1 MSTHAYPQ
9 APPLPSP
16 TAAGLQ
22 TLPGSNGDF
31 RSGGAAGVTP
41 PVTHKR
47 SYQACIPCRRRKV
60 RCDLGSVEA
69 PHSPPCVRCRR
80 ESKECFFSATRRRG
94 PGELTG
100 SGGEEDGPSR
110 KKLKED
116 PKRTVVGP
124 TVLPTTLPI
133 KPGYSRSQSVSAS
146 SAGEFVSRPRQ
157 RPNGRGSLQEPGSY
171 FDGQPDGEGN
181 IDPALAAQSLEDTA
195 RAVTNSTSTLLNT
208 EVYNTPD
215 ALALLFEAVGR
226 SSHISPI
233 NHPSTSTSSGAPR
246 RSFDRKNSSPS
257 ATAGSPTLAESG
269 NMRPPLPKS
278 STSSCDSR
286 GVRFQDGSVSPRVN
300 RNHINNLSIHSKRV
314 RRLTGRELSPSRSRV
329 LLADED
335 DVPESILDPALLSTM
350 DDSEEEENP
359 LENSAENGV
368 EHPKSPTSPTSPTSA
383 HPSTSSS
390 KTKDDDPFKMYPEE
404 AISTAL
410 RAWGKYRFVIAGWF
424 TPKEALL
431 YMTYFYNHMAPM
443 SPIFT
448 GYYSDP
454 STHEELVTTEP
465 VLATTLLTLASRY
478 CLLPGAGGLSRS
490 YAIHDKLW
498 RNLQSLF
505 QRLMWGSEKRMRTM
519 GTVLA
524 LVALTEW
531 HCRGLHFPGED
542 DGEYAGLGGFG
553 LPEDKPETDD
563 DGASST
569 ANKYVVEGL
578 GDSIGNLLEPA
589 YRSDRMSWML
599 LGNSLAL
606 AYELG
611 VFDENDEDSASR
623 PIGGLDNNHPSAS
636 KLVAKPSTATVQR
649 ILVISVMHLAS
660 RLGWTSMIPR
670 HISVTV
676 LFRGKQRSPFLQQQ
690 LQSGSQEPVDADE
703 PPSLTATPVQDL
715 VLQSWVEL
723 TSLMKSASELLFPS
737 RKATKTVLR
746 TGRYTQLLEHFQPL
760 LRAWRRDF
768 DNLTIE
774 EPMRSIMRVEF
785 EYLRLYVNSLALQ
798 AVVDRCTNTN
808 LNPNNLNGSSKKT
821 KDAATPMD
829 LNGNPTITP
838 ATFLAPP
845 PVMASN
851 PGYATLMQICAGDE
865 EYIKEV
871 VDASRCLLLTVI
883 RKLLP
888 GGWLKHAPVRT
899 YLRIASAAMYLLKTF
914 ALGARE
920 DDIKVSLKL
929 MDQTVYA
936 LRAASCDDVHLALR
950 FGDLLETLT
959 ARIRSRFVRMNQSGK
974 DTPNKL
980 NHGES
985 NADQAM
991 PDAAVPSTH
1000 NHTETDGLGMP
1011 QPHIVYGHS
1020 IYPGGDQPTPNY
1032 TNGFNGP
1039 QVPQQFPTYSNV
1051 FPTSFHAMGDTGN
1064 FTNLANMYGIGDNE
1078 MDGLFG
1084 SNNTG
1089 GDDWLTLPIEPLLGY
1104 GAGVSNGMMGPDVGG
1119 QDLLELLLAEES

>member
-1 MSTHAYPQ
+1 MSSHAYPQ

-16 TAAGLQ
+16 TAGLQ
-22 TLPGSNGDF
+22 TLPSGSSGNDF
-31 RSGGAAGVTP
+31 RGSGVTP

-100 SGGEEDGPSR
+100 SGDDDGPSR
-110 KKLKED
+110 KRLKED
-116 PKRTVVGP
+116 TTKRTVVGP
-124 TVLPTTLPI
+124 PVLPTTLPT
-133 KPGYSRSQSVSAS
+133 KPGHSRSQSVSAS

-157 RPNGRGSLQEPGSY
+157 RPNGRNSLPEPGDY
-171 FDGQPDGEGN
+171 FEGQQDGDRD
-181 IDPALAAQSLEDTA
+181 IDPTLAAQSFTETA
-195 RAVTNSTSTLLNT
+195 QAATNSASTLLNT
-208 EVYNTPD
+208 EIYNTPD

-233 NHPSTSTSSGAPR
+233 NHPSTSATSSVPR

-257 ATAGSPTLAESG
+257 AATACSPTIAEPG
-269 NMRPPLPKS
+269 NMRPPPPKS

-286 GVRFQDGSVSPRVN
+286 GVRFQDGSVSPKVN
-300 RNHINNLSIHSKRV
+300 RNHINNLSIHSKRN
-314 RRLTGRELSPSRSRV
+314 RRLTGREMSPSRSRV

-335 DVPESILDPALLSTM
+335 EVPESILDPALINHIE
-350 DDSEEEENP
+350 DSEEEESP
-359 LENSAENGV
+359 LAETGVENGPIAD
-368 EHPKSPTSPTSPTSA
+368 PKSPTSPTSA

-390 KTKDDDPFKMYPEE
+390 KTKDDDPFKMYPED
-404 AISTAL
+404 AIAVSL
-410 RAWGKYRFVIAGWF
+410 KAWAKYRFVIAGWF
-424 TPKEALL
+424 TPQEALL

-454 STHEELVTTEP
+454 STHDELVQTEP

-553 LPEDKPETDD
+553 LPEDKPERDD
-563 DGASST
+563 DGESST

-611 VFDENDEDSASR
+611 VFDENDEDNANR
-623 PIGGLDNNHPSAS
+623 PIGGVENNHPSAS

-690 LQSGSQEPVDADE
+690 LQNGAPEPVDADE

-737 RKATKTVLR
+737 RKATKMVLR

-760 LRAWRRDF
+760 LRAWRREF

-808 LNPNNLNGSSKKT
+808 LNPNHLNGSSKKS
-821 KDAATPMD
+821 KEGATPID

-959 ARIRSRFVRMNQSGK
+959 SRIRARFIRMNQSGK

-980 NHGES
+980 NHGEGA
-985 NADQAM
+985 NADQPM
-991 PDAAVPSTH
+991 PDAATVNTT
-1000 NHTETDGLGMP
+1000 NGVNDLDNLGMP
-1011 QPHIVYGHS
+1011 HPHIVYGNS
-1020 IYPGGDQPTPNY
+1020 IYPNDQQNY
-1032 TNGFNGP
+1032 QNGFNGNT
-1039 QVPQQFPTYSNV
+1039 VPQQFPTYSNV

-1084 SNNTG
+1084 NNNTS

-1104 GAGVSNGMMGPDVGG
+1104 GAGVSNGLMGPDVGG

>member
-1 MSTHAYPQ
+1 MSSHAYPQ

-16 TAAGLQ
+16 TAGLQ
-22 TLPGSNGDF
+22 TLPSGSSNDF
-31 RSGGAAGVTP
+31 RGSGVTP

-100 SGGEEDGPSR
+100 SGGDDDGPSR

-116 PKRTVVGP
+116 TPKRTVVGP
-124 TVLPTTLPI
+124 TVLPTTLPT
-133 KPGYSRSQSVSAS
+133 KPGHSRSQSVSVS

-157 RPNGRGSLQEPGSY
+157 RPNGRNSLPEPGDY
-171 FDGQPDGEGN
+171 FESQDGDRD
-181 IDPALAAQSLEDTA
+181 IDPTLAAQSFTETA
-195 RAVTNSTSTLLNT
+195 QAATNSASTLLNT
-208 EVYNTPD
+208 EIYNTPD

-233 NHPSTSTSSGAPR
+233 NHPSTSATSSAPR
-246 RSFDRKNSSPS
+246 RSFD
-257 ATAGSPTLAESG
+257 
-269 NMRPPLPKS
+269 
-278 STSSCDSR
+278 
-286 GVRFQDGSVSPRVN
+286 Q
-300 RNHINNLSIHSKRV
+300 
-314 RRLTGRELSPSRSRV
+314 
-329 LLADED
+329 
-335 DVPESILDPALLSTM
+335 SILDPTLISNIE
-350 DDSEEEENP
+350 DSDEEENI
-359 LENSAENGV
+359 LEEHGVENGPTMD
-368 EHPKSPTSPTSPTSA
+368 PKSPTSPTSA

-390 KTKDDDPFKMYPEE
+390 RTKDDDPFKMYPQDSI
-404 AISTAL
+404 AVSL
-410 RAWGKYRFVIAGWF
+410 KAWAKYRFVIAGWF
-424 TPKEALL
+424 TPQEALL

-553 LPEDKPETDD
+553 LPEDKPERDD
-563 DGASST
+563 DGESST

-611 VFDENDEDSASR
+611 VFDENDEDNANR
-623 PIGGLDNNHPSAS
+623 PIGGVENNHPSAS

-690 LQSGSQEPVDADE
+690 LQNGAPEPVDADE

-737 RKATKTVLR
+737 RKATKMVLR

-760 LRAWRRDF
+760 LRAWRREF

-808 LNPNNLNGSSKKT
+808 LNPNHLNGSSKKS
-821 KDAATPMD
+821 KEGATPID

-883 RKLLP
+883 RKLFP

-929 MDQTVYA
+929 MDQTVYT

-959 ARIRSRFVRMNQSGK
+959 SRIRARFIRMNQSGK

-980 NHGES
+980 NHGEGS
-985 NADQAM
+985 NADQPM
-991 PDAAVPSTH
+991 PDAATINTNGV
-1000 NHTETDGLGMP
+1000 NDTDNLGMP
-1011 QPHIVYGHS
+1011 HAHIVYGNN
-1020 IYPGGDQPTPNY
+1020 IYTGDHQSY
-1032 TNGFNGP
+1032 QNGFNGNA
-1039 QVPQQFPTYSNV
+1039 VPQQFPTYSNV

-1084 SNNTG
+1084 NNNTG

-1104 GAGVSNGMMGPDVGG
+1104 GAGVSNGLMGPDVGG

>member
-1 MSTHAYPQ
+1 MTSHAYPS

-16 TAAGLQ
+16 TAGLQ
-22 TLPGSNGDF
+22 GLAGAGAGGNGF
-31 RSGGAAGVTP
+31 RASGATP
-41 PVTHKR
+41 AVAHK
-47 SYQACIPCRRRKV
+47 RKV

-69 PHSPPCVRCRR
+69 PSSPPCVRCRR

-94 PGELTG
+94 PGELA
-100 SGGEEDGPSR
+100 EVDEDEGPSR
-110 KKLKED
+110 KKLKEA
-116 PKRTVVGP
+116 PVKAKKVVGP
-124 TVLPTTLPI
+124 AVLPTTLPTR
-133 KPGYSRSQSVSAS
+133 PGHTRAQSAS
-146 SAGEFVSRPRQ
+146 TVSGSGEFVSRPHQ
-157 RPNGRGSLQEPGSY
+157 RPGGRNGSSDPQSY
-171 FDGQPDGEGN
+171 FEGQEQGDGN
-181 IDPALAAQSLEDTA
+181 IDPSLAGQQLED
-195 RAVTNSTSTLLNT
+195 RVQAVTSEASTLLSAG
-208 EVYNTPD
+208 VYNTPD

-226 SSHISPI
+226 SAHISPA
-233 NHPSTSTSSGAPR
+233 NATATSASSGAPR
-246 RSFDRKNSSPS
+246 RSFDRKNSSAS
-257 ATAGSPTLAESG
+257 ATAVSPTVADSG
-269 NMRPPLPKS
+269 TMRPPPPKS
-278 STSSCDSR
+278 NTSSCDSR

-300 RNHINNLSIHSKRV
+300 RNHINNLSIHSKRN

-329 LLADED
+329 LLADEN
-335 DVPESILDPALLSTM
+335 DVPESILDPALVDNV
-350 DDSEEEENP
+350 DDSASEGNP
-359 LENSAENGV
+359 LESIGEDAGSPV
-368 EHPKSPTSPTSPTSA
+368 DVKSPTSPRSA
-383 HPSTSSS
+383 NPSATSS
-390 KTKDDDPFKMYPEE
+390 KTNTDDPLRLFLP
-404 AISTAL
+404 ADIASSL
-410 RAWGKYRFVIAGWF
+410 RAWKKYRLVNAGWL
-424 TPKEALL
+424 TPREALL
-431 YMTYFYNHMAPM
+431 FMTYFYNHMAPM

-448 GYYSDP
+448 GYFSHP
-454 STHEELVTTEP
+454 STHEELVMTEP

-478 CLLPGAGGLSRS
+478 CLLPGPGGLSRS

-505 QRLMWGSEKRMRTM
+505 QRLMWGSEKGMRTM

-542 DGEYAGLGGFG
+542 DGEYTGLGAFGF
-553 LPEDKPETDD
+553 PDEKAETVD
-563 DGASST
+563 DGDSST

-611 VFDENDEDSASR
+611 VFDENDDDSSVR
-623 PIGGLDNNHPSAS
+623 PIGGVENSHPSAS
-636 KLVAKPSTATVQR
+636 KLVARPSTATVQR

-690 LQSGSQEPVDADE
+690 LQNGSQDPVDVDE

-737 RKATKTVLR
+737 RKATKDVLQ
-746 TGRYTQLLEHFQPL
+746 TGRYSQLLEHFQPL
-760 LRAWRRDF
+760 LTAWRRDF
-768 DNLTIE
+768 DNLTID

-808 LNPNNLNGSSKKT
+808 LNPNNLNGNSRKAAR
-821 KDAATPMD
+821 DATAPPID
-829 LNGNPTITP
+829 LNSNPTITP
-838 ATFLAPP
+838 ATFVAPP
-845 PVMASN
+845 PVMASMASH
-851 PGYATLMQICAGDE
+851 PGYATLMQMCAGDE

-871 VDASRCLLLTVI
+871 VDASRCLLLTVV

-920 DDIKVSLKL
+920 DDIKVSMKL

-950 FGDLLETLT
+950 FADLLETLT

-974 DTPNKL
+974 DTPNRL
-980 NHGES
+980 NHGEGA
-985 NADQAM
+985 NADQPM
-991 PDAAVPSTH
+991 VDA
-1000 NHTETDGLGMP
+1000 
-1011 QPHIVYGHS
+1011 QPHGSGGAANGTDAGMTPANVVYGSNGYSGEHNGS
-1020 IYPGGDQPTPNY
+1020 FP
-1032 TNGFNGP
+1032 NGFNGVGG
-1039 QVPQQFPTYSNV
+1039 QVPGQFPPAYPGV
-1051 FPTSFHAMGDTGN
+1051 FPTSFHALGDNGN
-1064 FTNLANMYGIGDNE
+1064 FTNLANMYGIGDHE

-1084 SNNTG
+1084 GTNTG

-1104 GAGVSNGMMGPDVGG
+1104 GAGVSSGMMGPDVGG
-1119 QDLLELLLAEES
+1119 QDMLELLLAEES

>member
-1 MSTHAYPQ
+1 MSSHAYPQ

-16 TAAGLQ
+16 TAGLQ
-22 TLPGSNGDF
+22 TLPSGS
-31 RSGGAAGVTP
+31 SGNDLRGGSGVTP

-100 SGGEEDGPSR
+100 SGGDDDGPSR

-116 PKRTVVGP
+116 TTKRTVVGP
-124 TVLPTTLPI
+124 PVLPTTLPT
-133 KPGYSRSQSVSAS
+133 KPGHSRSQSVSAS

-157 RPNGRGSLQEPGSY
+157 RPNGRNSLPEPGDY
-171 FDGQPDGEGN
+171 FEGQQDGDRD
-181 IDPALAAQSLEDTA
+181 IDPTLAAQSFAETA
-195 RAVTNSTSTLLNT
+195 QAATNSASTLLNT
-208 EVYNTPD
+208 EIYNTPD

-233 NHPSTSTSSGAPR
+233 NHPSTSATSSVPR
-246 RSFDRKNSSPS
+246 RTFD
-257 ATAGSPTLAESG
+257 L
-269 NMRPPLPKS
+269 
-278 STSSCDSR
+278 
-286 GVRFQDGSVSPRVN
+286 
-300 RNHINNLSIHSKRV
+300 
-314 RRLTGRELSPSRSRV
+314 
-329 LLADED
+329 
-335 DVPESILDPALLSTM
+335 PESILDPTLINNIE
-350 DDSEEEENP
+350 DSEEEESP
-359 LENSAENGV
+359 LVENDGVENGSTTD
-368 EHPKSPTSPTSPTSA
+368 PKSPTSPTSA

-390 KTKDDDPFKMYPEE
+390 KTKDDDPFKMYPPDSI
-404 AISTAL
+404 AVSL
-410 RAWGKYRFVIAGWF
+410 KAWAKYRFVIAGWF
-424 TPKEALL
+424 TPQEALL

-454 STHEELVTTEP
+454 STHDELVQTEP

-553 LPEDKPETDD
+553 LPEDKPERDD
-563 DGASST
+563 DGESST

-611 VFDENDEDSASR
+611 VFDENDEDNATR
-623 PIGGLDNNHPSAS
+623 PIGGVENNHPSAS

-690 LQSGSQEPVDADE
+690 LQNGAPEPVDADE

-737 RKATKTVLR
+737 RKATKMVLR

-760 LRAWRRDF
+760 LRAWRREF

-808 LNPNNLNGSSKKT
+808 LNPNHLNGSSKKS
-821 KDAATPMD
+821 KEGATPID

-883 RKLLP
+883 RKLFP

-929 MDQTVYA
+929 MDQTVYT

-959 ARIRSRFVRMNQSGK
+959 SRIRARFIRMNQSGK

-980 NHGES
+980 NHGEGA
-985 NADQAM
+985 NADQPM
-991 PDAAVPSTH
+991 PDAATV
-1000 NHTETDGLGMP
+1000 HTNNGVNDIDNLGMP
-1011 QPHIVYGHS
+1011 HPHIVYGNS
-1020 IYPGGDQPTPNY
+1020 IYPNDQHSY
-1032 TNGFNGP
+1032 QNGFNGNT
-1039 QVPQQFPTYSNV
+1039 VPQQFPTYSNV
-1051 FPTSFHAMGDTGN
+1051 FPTSFHALGDTGN

-1084 SNNTG
+1084 NNNTG

-1104 GAGVSNGMMGPDVGG
+1104 GAGVSNGLMGPDVGG

>member
-1 MSTHAYPQ
+1 MSNHAYPP

-16 TAAGLQ
+16 AAGLQ
-22 TLPGSNGDF
+22 TLPGSSNSNDF
-31 RSGGAAGVTP
+31 RGAAGVTP

-100 SGGEEDGPSR
+100 SGPEDEGPSR

-124 TVLPTTLPI
+124 VVLPTTLPT
-133 KPGYSRSQSVSAS
+133 KPGHSRSQSVSAS

-157 RPNGRGSLQEPGSY
+157 RPNGRGSLPEPGSY
-171 FDGQPDGEGN
+171 FEGQPDGDGN
-181 IDPALAAQSLEDTA
+181 IDPALATQSFEDTA
-195 RAVTNSTSTLLNT
+195 RAATNATSTLLNT

-246 RSFDRKNSSPS
+246 RSID
-257 ATAGSPTLAESG
+257 
-269 NMRPPLPKS
+269 
-278 STSSCDSR
+278 
-286 GVRFQDGSVSPRVN
+286 Q
-300 RNHINNLSIHSKRV
+300 
-314 RRLTGRELSPSRSRV
+314 
-329 LLADED
+329 
-335 DVPESILDPALLSTM
+335 SILDPALLNNM

-359 LENSAENGV
+359 LEAGPETAV
-368 EHPKSPTSPTSPTSA
+368 ETPKSPTSPTSPTSA

-390 KTKDDDPFKMYPEE
+390 KTKDDDPFKMYPAD
-404 AISTAL
+404 AITASL

-454 STHEELVTTEP
+454 STHEELITTEP

-553 LPEDKPETDD
+553 LPEDKLETDD

-569 ANKYVVEGL
+569 ANKYIVEGL
-578 GDSIGNLLEPA
+578 GDSIGNVLEPA

-611 VFDENDEDSASR
+611 VFDENEDENSVR
-623 PIGGLDNNHPSAS
+623 PIGGVESNHPSAS

-690 LQSGSQEPVDADE
+690 LQSGSQDPVDADE

-798 AVVDRCTNTN
+798 AVVDRATNTN
-808 LNPNNLNGSSKKT
+808 LNPSNLSGSTKK
-821 KDAATPMD
+821 KDATAPMD
-829 LNGNPTITP
+829 LNGNATITP

-899 YLRIASAAMYLLKTF
+899 YMRIASAAMYLLKTF

-920 DDIKVSLKL
+920 DDITVSLKL

-959 ARIRSRFVRMNQSGK
+959 SRIRSRFIRMNQSGK

-980 NHGES
+980 NHGEGS
-985 NADQAM
+985 NADQPM
-991 PDAAVPSTH
+991 PDATPGGNNLPDV
-1000 NHTETDGLGMP
+1000 DLGLP
-1011 QPHIVYGHS
+1011 QPHIVYGNNGIFPNDHQQHN
-1020 IYPGGDQPTPNY
+1020 YP
-1032 TNGFNGP
+1032 NGFNGAH
-1039 QVPQQFPTYSNV
+1039 VPQQFPTYSNV
-1051 FPTSFHAMGDTGN
+1051 FPTSFHALGDTGN
-1064 FTNLANMYGIGDNE
+1064 FSNLATMYGIGDND

-1084 SNNTG
+1084 NNNTG

-1104 GAGVSNGMMGPDVGG
+1104 GAGVSNGLMGPDVGG

>member
-1 MSTHAYPQ
+1 MSSHAYPQ

-16 TAAGLQ
+16 TAGLQ
-22 TLPGSNGDF
+22 TLPSGSSGNDF
-31 RSGGAAGVTP
+31 RGSGVTP

-100 SGGEEDGPSR
+100 SGGDDDGPSR
-110 KKLKED
+110 KRLKED
-116 PKRTVVGP
+116 TTKRTVVGP
-124 TVLPTTLPI
+124 PVLPTTLPT
-133 KPGYSRSQSVSAS
+133 KPGHSRSQSVSAS

-157 RPNGRGSLQEPGSY
+157 RPNGRNSLPEPGDY
-171 FDGQPDGEGN
+171 FEGQDGDRD
-181 IDPALAAQSLEDTA
+181 IDPTLAAQSFTETA
-195 RAVTNSTSTLLNT
+195 QAATNSASTLLNT
-208 EVYNTPD
+208 EIYNTPD

-233 NHPSTSTSSGAPR
+233 NHPSTSATSSVPR
-246 RSFDRKNSSPS
+246 RSFD
-257 ATAGSPTLAESG
+257 L
-269 NMRPPLPKS
+269 
-278 STSSCDSR
+278 
-286 GVRFQDGSVSPRVN
+286 
-300 RNHINNLSIHSKRV
+300 
-314 RRLTGRELSPSRSRV
+314 
-329 LLADED
+329 
-335 DVPESILDPALLSTM
+335 PESILDPALINNIE
-350 DDSEEEENP
+350 DSEEEESP
-359 LENSAENGV
+359 LAENGV
-368 EHPKSPTSPTSPTSA
+368 ENGPIADPKSPTSPTSA

-390 KTKDDDPFKMYPEE
+390 KTKDDDPFKMYPED
-404 AISTAL
+404 AIAVSL
-410 RAWGKYRFVIAGWF
+410 KAWAKYRFVIAGWF
-424 TPKEALL
+424 TPQEALL

-454 STHEELVTTEP
+454 STHDELVQTEP

-553 LPEDKPETDD
+553 LPEDKPERDD
-563 DGASST
+563 DGESST

-611 VFDENDEDSASR
+611 VFDENDEDNANR
-623 PIGGLDNNHPSAS
+623 PIGGVENNHPSAS

-690 LQSGSQEPVDADE
+690 LQNGAPDPVDADE

-737 RKATKTVLR
+737 RKATKMVLR

-760 LRAWRRDF
+760 LRAWRREF

-808 LNPNNLNGSSKKT
+808 LNPNHLNGSSKKS
-821 KDAATPMD
+821 KEGATPID

-959 ARIRSRFVRMNQSGK
+959 SRIRARFIRMNQSGK

-980 NHGES
+980 NHGEGA
-985 NADQAM
+985 NADQPM
-991 PDAAVPSTH
+991 PDAATVNT
-1000 NHTETDGLGMP
+1000 NNGVNDLDNLGMP
-1011 QPHIVYGHS
+1011 HPHIVYGNS
-1020 IYPGGDQPTPNY
+1020 MYPNDQQNY
-1032 TNGFNGP
+1032 QNGFNGNT
-1039 QVPQQFPTYSNV
+1039 VPQQFPTYSNV

-1084 SNNTG
+1084 NNNTG

-1104 GAGVSNGMMGPDVGG
+1104 GAGVSNGLMGPDVGG

>member
-1 MSTHAYPQ
+1 
-9 APPLPSP
+9 
-16 TAAGLQ
+16 
-22 TLPGSNGDF
+22 
-31 RSGGAAGVTP
+31 
-41 PVTHKR
+41 
-47 SYQACIPCRRRKV
+47 
-60 RCDLGSVEA
+60 
-69 PHSPPCVRCRR
+69 
-80 ESKECFFSATRRRG
+80 
-94 PGELTG
+94 
-100 SGGEEDGPSR
+100 
-110 KKLKED
+110 
-116 PKRTVVGP
+116 
-124 TVLPTTLPI
+124 
-133 KPGYSRSQSVSAS
+133 
-146 SAGEFVSRPRQ
+146 
-157 RPNGRGSLQEPGSY
+157 
-171 FDGQPDGEGN
+171 
-181 IDPALAAQSLEDTA
+181 
-195 RAVTNSTSTLLNT
+195 
-208 EVYNTPD
+208 
-215 ALALLFEAVGR
+215 
-226 SSHISPI
+226 
-233 NHPSTSTSSGAPR
+233 
-246 RSFDRKNSSPS
+246 
-257 ATAGSPTLAESG
+257 
-269 NMRPPLPKS
+269 MRPPPPKS
-278 STSSCDSR
+278 SNSSVDSR
-286 GVRFQDGSVSPRVN
+286 GVRFQDGSVSPKVN
-300 RNHINNLSIHSKRV
+300 RNHINNLSIHSKKN

-329 LLADED
+329 LMADENE
-335 DVPESILDPALLSTM
+335 VPESILDPSLINHIE
-350 DDSEEEENP
+350 DSEDEDNP
-359 LENSAENGV
+359 LTGDAEVNDKG
-368 EHPKSPTSPTSPTSA
+368 SPTSPTSA
-383 HPSTSSS
+383 HPSTTSS
-390 KTKDDDPFKMYPEE
+390 KLKDDDPFRMYPAD
-404 AISTAL
+404 AITSSL
-410 RAWGKYRFVIAGWF
+410 RAWSKYRFVIAGWF
-424 TPKEALL
+424 TPKEALI

-448 GYYSDP
+448 GYFSHP
-454 STHEELVTTEP
+454 ATHEELVTTEP

-553 LPEDKPETDD
+553 LPEDKPDDD
-563 DGASST
+563 DGNSST

-623 PIGGLDNNHPSAS
+623 AFGALENNHPSAS

-676 LFRGKQRSPFLQQQ
+676 LFRGQQRSPFLQQQ
-690 LQSGSQEPVDADE
+690 LQSGSQEPLDADE
-703 PPSLTATPVQDL
+703 PPSLTATPGQDL

-746 TGRYTQLLEHFQPL
+746 NGKYTHLLEHFQPL
-760 LRAWRRDF
+760 LRAWRREF
-768 DNLTIE
+768 DSLTID

-808 LNPNNLNGSSKKT
+808 LNPSNLNGGTKKT
-821 KDAATPMD
+821 KEPATPID
-829 LNGNPTITP
+829 LNSNPTITP
-838 ATFLAPP
+838 ATFIAPP

-914 ALGARE
+914 ALGAKE

-985 NADQAM
+985 DQIMHDLPNSNGAPNGTSTNGTEADVLGVPQA
-991 PDAAVPSTH
+991 
-1000 NHTETDGLGMP
+1000 
-1011 QPHIVYGHS
+1011 HIVYGNS
-1020 IYPGGDQPTPNY
+1020 LYPNDQQHHY
-1032 TNGFNGP
+1032 QNGFNA
-1039 QVPQQFPTYSNV
+1039 VPQQFPTYSNV
-1051 FPTSFHAMGDTGN
+1051 FPTSFHALGDTGN
-1064 FTNLANMYGIGDNE
+1064 FTNLANMYGVSDNE

-1084 SNNTG
+1084 GGNGG
-1089 GDDWLTLPIEPLLGY
+1089 GDDWLTLPIEPLLASY
-1104 GAGVSNGMMGPDVGG
+1104 GAGVSNGLMGPDVGG

>member
-1 MSTHAYPQ
+1 MTFG
-9 APPLPSP
+9 APVWRPPSR
-16 TAAGLQ
+16 T
-22 TLPGSNGDF
+22 
-31 RSGGAAGVTP
+31 
-41 PVTHKR
+41 K
-47 SYQACIPCRRRKV
+47 
-60 RCDLGSVEA
+60 GSVEA

-100 SGGEEDGPSR
+100 SGDEEGPSR
-110 KKLKED
+110 KKVKED
-116 PKRTVVGP
+116 PKRHVVGP
-124 TVLPTTLPI
+124 PVLPTTLPI
-133 KPGYSRSQSVSAS
+133 KPGHTRAQSVSTVS
-146 SAGEFVSRPRQ
+146 GEFVSRPRQ
-157 RPNGRGSLQEPGSY
+157 RPSGRNSVSDGNGYFEGQPEPG
-171 FDGQPDGEGN
+171 DRN
-181 IDPALAAQSLEDTA
+181 IDPALAGPPYDDPTQAATTSASRLL
-195 RAVTNSTSTLLNT
+195 STD
-208 EVYNTPD
+208 VYNTPD

-226 SSHISPI
+226 SAHISPV
-233 NHPSTSTSSGAPR
+233 NNNTSTSVSSGAPR
-246 RSFDRKNSSPS
+246 RSFDRKNS
-257 ATAGSPTLAESG
+257 TASVTGGSPTVAESG
-269 NMRPPLPKS
+269 NMRPPPPKS
-278 STSSCDSR
+278 STSSCDSH
-286 GVRFQDGSVSPRVN
+286 GVKFQDGSVSPRVN
-300 RNHINNLSIHSKRV
+300 RNHINNLSIHSKKI

-329 LLADED
+329 LLADENE
-335 DVPESILDPALLSTM
+335 VPESILDPTLINSM
-350 DDSEEEENP
+350 DDSDEEENP
-359 LENSAENGV
+359 MEIGAEAGPTTD
-368 EHPKSPTSPTSPTSA
+368 PKGSPTSPTSMN
-383 HPSTSSS
+383 PSSSSS
-390 KTKDDDPFKMYPEE
+390 KTKDDDPFKMYPPE
-404 AISTAL
+404 AIQSSL
-410 RAWGKYRFVIAGWF
+410 RAWAKYRLVIAGWL

-431 YMTYFYNHMAPM
+431 LMTYFYSRMAPM

-448 GYYSDP
+448 GYFQDP
-454 STHEELVTTEP
+454 STHEELVMTEP

-505 QRLMWGSEKRMRTM
+505 QRLMWGSEKGMRTM

-542 DGEYAGLGGFG
+542 DGEYAGLGVPGFSD
-553 LPEDKPETDD
+553 DKNENED
-563 DGASST
+563 DGNSST
-569 ANKYVVEGL
+569 ANRYVVEGL

-611 VFDENDEDSASR
+611 VFDENEEDENGVR
-623 PIGGLDNNHPSAS
+623 PIGSVDNSHPSAS
-636 KLVAKPSTATVQR
+636 KLVARPSTATVQR

-676 LFRGKQRSPFLQQQ
+676 LFRGKQRSPFLREQ
-690 LQSGSQEPVDADE
+690 LQSGSNEPVDVDE

-737 RKATKTVLR
+737 RKVTKTVLR
-746 TGRYTQLLEHFQPL
+746 TGRYARLLEHFQPL
-760 LRAWRRDF
+760 LTAWRREF

-798 AVVDRCTNTN
+798 AVVDRCTNAN
-808 LNPNNLNGSSKKT
+808 LNPNNLNGGAKKA
-821 KDAATPMD
+821 KDVATPID
-829 LNGNPTITP
+829 LNSNPTITP
-838 ATFLAPP
+838 ATFVAPP
-845 PVMASN
+845 PVMASH

-920 DDIKVSLKL
+920 DDVKVSMKL

-950 FGDLLETLT
+950 FADLLEALT
-959 ARIRSRFVRMNQSGK
+959 ARIRTRFVRMNQSGK
-974 DTPNKL
+974 DTPNRL
-980 NHGES
+980 NHGEF
-985 NADQAM
+985 ADQPMA
-991 PDAAVPSTH
+991 DAAAAAAAAGVSNGA
-1000 NHTETDGLGMP
+1000 NHDESDGMA
-1011 QPHIVYGHS
+1011 HANIVYGNN
-1020 IYPGGDQPTPNY
+1020 IYSNEGNAGGSFP
-1032 TNGFNGP
+1032 NGFNGTGGGSAG
-1039 QVPQQFPTYSNV
+1039 QFPTYANV

-1064 FTNLANMYGIGDNE
+1064 FSNLASMYGIGDHE

-1084 SNNTG
+1084 GTGTG

-1119 QDLLELLLAEES
+1119 QDLLELLLAEEN

>member
-1 MSTHAYPQ
+1 MSSHAYPQ

-16 TAAGLQ
+16 AAGLQ
-22 TLPGSNGDF
+22 TLPSGNSGNDF
-31 RSGGAAGVTP
+31 RGSGVTP

-100 SGGEEDGPSR
+100 SGGDDDGPSR

-116 PKRTVVGP
+116 TPKRTVVGP
-124 TVLPTTLPI
+124 TVLPTTLPT
-133 KPGYSRSQSVSAS
+133 KPGHSRSQSVSVS
-146 SAGEFVSRPRQ
+146 SAGGEFVSRPRQ
-157 RPNGRGSLQEPGSY
+157 RPNGRNSLPEPGDY
-171 FDGQPDGEGN
+171 FESPQDGDRH
-181 IDPALAAQSLEDTA
+181 IDPALAAQSFTETA
-195 RAVTNSTSTLLNT
+195 QAATNSASTLLNT
-208 EVYNTPD
+208 EIYNTPD

-233 NHPSTSTSSGAPR
+233 NHPSTSATSSAPR
-246 RSFDRKNSSPS
+246 RSFD
-257 ATAGSPTLAESG
+257 
-269 NMRPPLPKS
+269 
-278 STSSCDSR
+278 
-286 GVRFQDGSVSPRVN
+286 Q
-300 RNHINNLSIHSKRV
+300 
-314 RRLTGRELSPSRSRV
+314 
-329 LLADED
+329 
-335 DVPESILDPALLSTM
+335 SILDPALINNIE
-350 DDSEEEENP
+350 DSEEEENP
-359 LENSAENGV
+359 LTENGV
-368 EHPKSPTSPTSPTSA
+368 ENGPNIDPKSPTSPTSA

-390 KTKDDDPFKMYPEE
+390 KTKDDDPFKMYPQDSI
-404 AISTAL
+404 AVSL
-410 RAWGKYRFVIAGWF
+410 KAWAKYRFVIAGWF
-424 TPKEALL
+424 TPQEALL

-454 STHEELVTTEP
+454 STHEELVQTEP

-553 LPEDKPETDD
+553 LPEDKPERDD
-563 DGASST
+563 DGESST

-611 VFDENDEDSASR
+611 VFDENDEDNTNR
-623 PIGGLDNNHPSAS
+623 PIGGVENNHPSAS

-690 LQSGSQEPVDADE
+690 LQNGAPEPVDADE

-737 RKATKTVLR
+737 RKATKMVLR

-760 LRAWRRDF
+760 LRAWRREF

-808 LNPNNLNGSSKKT
+808 LNPNHLNGSSKKS
-821 KDAATPMD
+821 KEGATPID

-959 ARIRSRFVRMNQSGK
+959 SRIRARFIRMNQSGK

-980 NHGES
+980 NHGEGA
-985 NADQAM
+985 NADQPM
-991 PDAAVPSTH
+991 PDAATVNTSGV
-1000 NHTETDGLGMP
+1000 NDTDHLGMP
-1011 QPHIVYGHS
+1011 HPNIVYGNN
-1020 IYPGGDQPTPNY
+1020 IYPNDQQSY
-1032 TNGFNGP
+1032 QNGFNGNP
-1039 QVPQQFPTYSNV
+1039 VPQQFPTYSNV
-1051 FPTSFHAMGDTGN
+1051 FPTSFHALGDTGN

-1084 SNNTG
+1084 NNNTG

-1104 GAGVSNGMMGPDVGG
+1104 GAGVSNGLMGPDVGG

>member
-1 MSTHAYPQ
+1 MSNHAYPP

-16 TAAGLQ
+16 AAGLQ
-22 TLPGSNGDF
+22 TIPGSNNSNEF
-31 RSGGAAGVTP
+31 RGAAGVTT

-100 SGGEEDGPSR
+100 SGPEDEGPIR

-124 TVLPTTLPI
+124 AVLPTTLPT
-133 KPGYSRSQSVSAS
+133 KPGHARSQSVSAS

-157 RPNGRGSLQEPGSY
+157 RPSGSRGSLQEPGSY
-171 FDGQPDGEGN
+171 FEGQPDGDGN
-181 IDPALAAQSLEDTA
+181 IDPALAAQSFEDTA
-195 RAVTNSTSTLLNT
+195 RAATTSTLLNT

-226 SSHISPI
+226 SSHISPV

-246 RSFDRKNSSPS
+246 RSIDRKNSSPLAS
-257 ATAGSPTLAESG
+257 AGSPTLAEPG
-269 NMRPPLPKS
+269 NMRPPPPKS

-300 RNHINNLSIHSKRV
+300 RNHINNLSIHSKKN

-329 LLADED
+329 LLADENE
-335 DVPESILDPALLSTM
+335 VPESILDPALLNNM
-350 DDSEEEENP
+350 DDSEEDENP
-359 LENSAENGV
+359 LETGPETAV
-368 EHPKSPTSPTSPTSA
+368 ETPKSPTSPTSPTSA

-390 KTKDDDPFKMYPEE
+390 KTKDDDPFKIYP
-404 AISTAL
+404 ADAVAASL
-410 RAWGKYRFVIAGWF
+410 KAWGKYRFVIAGWF

-454 STHEELVTTEP
+454 STHEELITTEP

-553 LPEDKPETDD
+553 LPEDKLETDD

-569 ANKYVVEGL
+569 ANKYIVEGL
-578 GDSIGNLLEPA
+578 GDSIGNVLEPA

-611 VFDENDEDSASR
+611 VFDENEDESAVR
-623 PIGGLDNNHPSAS
+623 PIGSVENNHPSAS

-690 LQSGSQEPVDADE
+690 LQSGSQDPVDADE

-737 RKATKTVLR
+737 RKATKAVLR

-798 AVVDRCTNTN
+798 AVVDRATNTN
-808 LNPNNLNGSSKKT
+808 LNPSNLNGVTKK
-821 KDAATPMD
+821 KDATAPMD
-829 LNGNPTITP
+829 LNGNATITP

-899 YLRIASAAMYLLKTF
+899 YMRIASAAMYLLKTF

-920 DDIKVSLKL
+920 DDITVSLKL

-959 ARIRSRFVRMNQSGK
+959 SRIRSRFIRMNQSGK

-980 NHGES
+980 HHGEGS
-985 NADQAM
+985 TADQPM
-991 PDAAVPSTH
+991 PDAALGANNV
-1000 NHTETDGLGMP
+1000 TEIDLGLP
-1011 QPHIVYGHS
+1011 QPHIIYGNNGVFPQDHQQQN
-1020 IYPGGDQPTPNY
+1020 YP
-1032 TNGFNGP
+1032 NGFNGA

-1051 FPTSFHAMGDTGN
+1051 FPTSFHALGDTGN
-1064 FTNLANMYGIGDNE
+1064 FSNLATMYGIGDND

-1104 GAGVSNGMMGPDVGG
+1104 GAGVSNGLMGPDVGG

>member
-1 MSTHAYPQ
+1 MSSHAYPP

-16 TAAGLQ
+16 TAAVGLQ
-22 TLPGSNGDF
+22 GFTSAGAGADS
-31 RSGGAAGVTP
+31 RSASAAAS
-41 PVTHKR
+41 VTHK
-47 SYQACIPCRRRKV
+47 RKV

-100 SGGEEDGPSR
+100 PEEDEGPIR
-110 KKLKED
+110 KKVKEE
-116 PKRTVVGP
+116 PVKGRQVVGP
-124 TVLPTTLPI
+124 SVLPTTLPT
-133 KPGYSRSQSVSAS
+133 KPGHTRAQSVSTVS
-146 SAGEFVSRPRQ
+146 GEFVSRPRQ
-157 RPNGRGSLQEPGSY
+157 RPNGRNSFSDSRSY
-171 FDGQPDGEGN
+171 FDGQTEQGDGN
-181 IDPALAAQSLEDTA
+181 IDPSLAGPPFDDPAQA
-195 RAVTNSTSTLLNT
+195 TSTLLNT
-208 EVYNTPD
+208 DVYNTPD

-226 SSHISPI
+226 SAHISPV
-233 NHPSTSTSSGAPR
+233 NATSASASSGAPR
-246 RSFDRKNSSPS
+246 RSYDRKNSSTS
-257 ATAGSPTLAESG
+257 ATGGSPTVAESG
-269 NMRPPLPKS
+269 NMRPPPPKS
-278 STSSCDSR
+278 NTSSCDSR

-300 RNHINNLSIHSKRV
+300 RNHINNLSIHSKRN

-329 LLADED
+329 LLADEN
-335 DVPESILDPALLSTM
+335 DVPESILDPTLANGA
-350 DDSEEEENP
+350 DDSDEDESP
-359 LENSAENGV
+359 LEMGAEAETIAN
-368 EHPKSPTSPTSPTSA
+368 PKSPTSPTSANP
-383 HPSTSSS
+383 SSS
-390 KTKDDDPFKMYPEE
+390 SSRTKDDDPFKMFPPETI
-404 AISTAL
+404 ASSL
-410 RAWGKYRFVIAGWF
+410 RAWAKYRLVNAGWL
-424 TPKEALL
+424 TPREALL
-431 YMTYFYNHMAPM
+431 LMTYFYNHMAPM

-448 GYYSDP
+448 GYFSHP

-505 QRLMWGSEKRMRTM
+505 QRLMWGSEKGMRTM

-542 DGEYAGLGGFG
+542 DGEYTGLGAFGF
-553 LPEDKPETDD
+553 PDEKTETLD
-563 DGASST
+563 DGASSN

-611 VFDENDEDSASR
+611 VFDENDDDSSVR
-623 PIGGLDNNHPSAS
+623 PIGGVESSHPAAS
-636 KLVAKPSTATVQR
+636 KLVARPSTATVQR

-690 LQSGSQEPVDADE
+690 LQKGSQDPVDVDE

-737 RKATKTVLR
+737 RKATKAVLQ
-746 TGRYTQLLEHFQPL
+746 TGRYSQLLEHFQPL
-760 LRAWRRDF
+760 LSSWRREF

-808 LNPNNLNGSSKKT
+808 LNPNNLNGTARKAAREA
-821 KDAATPMD
+821 AATPID
-829 LNGNPTITP
+829 LNSNPTITP
-838 ATFLAPP
+838 ATFVAPP
-845 PVMASN
+845 PVMGSMASH
-851 PGYATLMQICAGDE
+851 PSYATLVQICAGDE

-920 DDIKVSLKL
+920 DDIKVSMKL

-950 FGDLLETLT
+950 FADLLETLT
-959 ARIRSRFVRMNQSGK
+959 ARIRARFVRMNQSGK
-974 DTPNKL
+974 DTPNRL
-980 NHGES
+980 NHGEGA
-985 NADQAM
+985 NADQPM
-991 PDAAVPSTH
+991 VDAIPNGNSNTVNGADTPSIAPANMMYGNVYTADH
-1000 NHTETDGLGMP
+1000 NGSFP
-1011 QPHIVYGHS
+1011 
-1020 IYPGGDQPTPNY
+1020 
-1032 TNGFNGP
+1032 NGFNSNGNGIP
-1039 QVPQQFPTYSNV
+1039 GQFPAYGANV

-1064 FTNLANMYGIGDNE
+1064 FTNLANMYGIGDQE

-1084 SNNTG
+1084 ATTTG

-1104 GAGVSNGMMGPDVGG
+1104 GAGVSSGMMGPDVGG
-1119 QDLLELLLAEES
+1119 QDMLELLLAEEN

>member
-1 MSTHAYPQ
+1 MSSHAYPP

-16 TAAGLQ
+16 AAGLQ
-22 TLPGSNGDF
+22 TLPGSDSNDF
-31 RSGGAAGVTP
+31 RSAGATP

-47 SYQACIPCRRRKV
+47 
-60 RCDLGSVEA
+60 
-69 PHSPPCVRCRR
+69 
-80 ESKECFFSATRRRG
+80 G
-94 PGELTG
+94 PGELTS
-100 SGGEEDGPSR
+100 SGGDDEGPSR
-110 KKLKED
+110 KKVKED
-116 PKRTVVGP
+116 PKRNAVGP
-124 TVLPTTLPI
+124 PVLPTTLPT
-133 KPGYSRSQSVSAS
+133 KPGHTRSQSVSAS

-157 RPNGRGSLQEPGSY
+157 RPNGRSSLPEPNGY
-171 FDGQPDGEGN
+171 FEGQPDGDGN
-181 IDPALAAQSLEDTA
+181 IDPALDTQSFEDSA
-195 RAVTNSTSTLLNT
+195 RAATNSASTLLNT
-208 EVYNTPD
+208 EIYNTPD

-233 NHPSTSTSSGAPR
+233 NHPSASVSSGAPR

-257 ATAGSPTLAESG
+257 AATAGSPTFAEPG
-269 NMRPPLPKS
+269 VMRPPPPKS
-278 STSSCDSR
+278 NTSSCDSP
-286 GVRFQDGSVSPRVN
+286 GVRFQDGSVSPRMN
-300 RNHINNLSIHSKRV
+300 RNHINNLSIHSKRN

-329 LLADED
+329 LLADENE
-335 DVPESILDPALLSTM
+335 VPESILDPALLNHIE
-350 DDSEEEENP
+350 DSEEEENP
-359 LENSAENGV
+359 LETGADADV
-368 EHPKSPTSPTSPTSA
+368 TIDPKSPTSPTSA
-383 HPSTSSS
+383 HPSSSSS
-390 KTKDDDPFKMYPEE
+390 KTKDDDPFKMYPAD
-404 AISTAL
+404 AITSSL
-410 RAWGKYRFVIAGWF
+410 RAWAKYRFVIAGWF
-424 TPKEALL
+424 TPREALI
-431 YMTYFYNHMAPM
+431 YMTYFYNNMAPM

-448 GYYSDP
+448 GYFSDP
-454 STHEELVTTEP
+454 STHEELIATEP

-553 LPEDKPETDD
+553 LPEDKPEKDD
-563 DGASST
+563 DGDSST

-611 VFDENDEDSASR
+611 VFDESDEDSAVR
-623 PIGGLDNNHPSAS
+623 PIGGVENNHPSAS

-690 LQSGSQEPVDADE
+690 LQNGSQEPVDADE

-808 LNPNNLNGSSKKT
+808 LNPSNLNGGTKKN
-821 KDAATPMD
+821 KEAATPID

-851 PGYATLMQICAGDE
+851 PGYATLMQICSGDE

-959 ARIRSRFVRMNQSGK
+959 SRIRARFIRMNQSGK
-974 DTPNKL
+974 DTPDKL
-980 NHGES
+980 NHGEGA
-985 NADQAM
+985 NADQPM
-991 PDAAVPSTH
+991 PDAGSNSNNNH
-1000 NHTETDGLGMP
+1000 NNHVETDGLGMP
-1011 QPHIVYGHS
+1011 QAHIVYGNS
-1020 IYPGGDQPTPNY
+1020 IYPNDPQSQNY
-1032 TNGFNGP
+1032 QNGFHAG

-1051 FPTSFHAMGDTGN
+1051 FPTSFHAMGGDTGT
-1064 FTNLANMYGIGDNE
+1064 FSNLANMYGIGDND